1 MIPQLDTPATREGV
15 RNYIPHISA
24 ALVFSLLF
32 LGGTLYPRK
41 PENQA
46 SQITARSIAAQRD
59 DTQTLAYYG
68 NGQLKV
74 LSFYANP
81 PETRPGNRSLVCYG
95 VSNAASVTIEP
106 PLGETWP
113 STGRCMEATP
123 ARDTEYK
130 LTARDAGGHEQVQTV
145 MLRVKR

>member
-1 MIPQLDTPATREGV
+1 MTPHLDTTVTGGGLRSYV
-15 RNYIPHISA
+15 PHISA
-24 ALVFSLLF
+24 AFVFSLVF
-32 LGGTLYPRK
+32 LGWTVHTRQ
-41 PENQA
+41 PE
-46 SQITARSIAAQRD
+46 SQSPQNTARAIAAQEEDAR
-59 DTQTLAYYG
+59 TLAYYG

-74 LSFYANP
+74 LSFYADP
-81 PETRPGNRSLVCYG
+81 AENRADHSLVCYG

-130 LTARDAGGHEQVQTV
+130 LTARDGSGHEQIQTV